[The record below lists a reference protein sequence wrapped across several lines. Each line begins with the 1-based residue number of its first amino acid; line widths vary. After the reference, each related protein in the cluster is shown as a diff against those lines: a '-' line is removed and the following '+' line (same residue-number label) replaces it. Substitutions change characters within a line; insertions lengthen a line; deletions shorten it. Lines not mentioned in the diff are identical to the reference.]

1 MKLTD
6 YFKQHLRKLEN
17 ETEDDWETFRTE
29 QTLPPSVSEK
39 MLSFIETSFHPKKTK
54 HIYYRWAA
62 AAAIVLLSLA
72 AWKWATIRDRGTGDN
87 FAASQ
92 PETTHHWKEKINK
105 TGKTILLVLS
115 DSSTVGLSN
124 NSSIR
129 YEDSFTRKDRNI
141 YLKGEAVFSVAPDQ
155 TRPFTVSAGG
165 LSTTALGTV
174 FRVSYFGDNIGSTE
188 VSLLSGKV
196 VVRPDSL
203 LTSKGVKEMFLKPGQ
218 QLRFDPLKL
227 TVLVHPMRTLKT
239 TASNVANPSTEKIL
253 RFNNTP
259 LPDILRTLEK
269 EYHCHFDYKKE
280 SIVAIRFTG
289 SFNSAK
295 ETLPGFLNTI
305 GLLNNLTLTEKNNT
319 YYIKNC
325 DKK

>member
-39 MLSFIETSFHPKKTK
+39 MLSFIETSIHPKKTR
-54 HIYYRWAA
+54 HIYYRWASV
-62 AAAIVLLSLA
+62 AAIVLLSLA
-72 AWKWATIRDRGTGDN
+72 AWKWSAIKNHNAQTIV
-87 FAASQ
+87 ASQ
-92 PETTHHWKEKINK
+92 PETTHHWKEKINR
-105 TGKTILLVLS
+105 TGKTLLLVLS

-129 YEDSFTRKDRNI
+129 YEDSFTRKDRTI
-141 YLKGEAVFSVAPDQ
+141 YLKGEAIFTVAPDQ
-155 TRPFTVSAGG
+155 VRPFTVSAGG

-174 FRVSYFGDNIGSTE
+174 FKVSDNSGSTE
-188 VSLLSGKV
+188 ISLLSGKV

-227 TVLVHPMRTLKT
+227 TVLVHPMRTETQKT
-239 TASNVANPSTEKIL
+239 TASRTVNPSTEKIL

-259 LPDILRTLEK
+259 LPDIFRTLEK
-269 EYHCHFDYKKE
+269 EYHCHFDYKRT

-295 ETLPGFLNTI
+295 ETLPDFLNTI

-319 YYIKNC
+319 YYIR
-325 DKK
+325 

>member
-17 ETEDDWETFRTE
+17 ETEDDWETFKTE

-39 MLSFIETSFHPKKTK
+39 MLSFIETSIHPKKTK

-72 AWKWATIRDRGTGDN
+72 AWKWTTYKGASPI
-87 FAASQ
+87 AASQ
-92 PETTHHWKEKINK
+92 PQTTHHWKEKINR

-115 DSSTVGLSN
+115 DSSKVGLSD

-129 YEDSFTRKDRNI
+129 YEDSFTRNDRTI
-141 YLKGEAVFSVAPDQ
+141 YLKGEAVFTVAPDQ
-155 TRPFTVSAGG
+155 SRPFTVSAGG

-174 FRVSYFGDNIGSTE
+174 FKVSSFGDNIGSTE

-227 TVLVHPMRTLKT
+227 TVMVHPMRTPTLKT
-239 TASNVANPSTEKIL
+239 TASKTTNPSTEKIL

-269 EYHCHFDYKKE
+269 EYHCRFDYKRE

-289 SFNSAK
+289 SFNSTK
-295 ETLPGFLNTI
+295 ETLSDFLNTI

-319 YYIKNC
+319 FYIK
-325 DKK
+325 